1 MHEAHEARPAAA
13 PVMPGGRG
21 RRGPR
26 ITTLRPCRA
35 LYITVCHCPCAA
47 RRALS
52 APPAARAGPAPAAAA
67 PNRPRAA
74 DCGLPPPPPLLFSLP
89 LTLLYSP
96 CPAREASPTPLPFP
110 LPLTLL
116 YSPSQGSPWAGSSA
130 RDSANST
137 PRAAADPNVALSL
150 APALVQFHGSPVPR
164 RPAPPPYDTRLNPK
178 P

>member
-74 DCGLPPPPPLLFSLP
+74 DCGLPPPHPYSSPYHSPHCTLHAPQERHPQPPYRSPYHSPYCTLP
-89 LTLLYSP
+89 PRGRRGQAPRRVTP
-96 CPAREASPTPLPFP
+96 QTARRELPPIPTWRSRSRRRSSSSMGPRFHAAPRPLP
-110 LPLTLL
+110 TT
-116 YSPSQGSPWAGSSA
+116 
-130 RDSANST
+130 RD
-137 PRAAADPNVALSL
+137 
-150 APALVQFHGSPVPR
+150 
-164 RPAPPPYDTRLNPK
+164 
-178 P
+178 